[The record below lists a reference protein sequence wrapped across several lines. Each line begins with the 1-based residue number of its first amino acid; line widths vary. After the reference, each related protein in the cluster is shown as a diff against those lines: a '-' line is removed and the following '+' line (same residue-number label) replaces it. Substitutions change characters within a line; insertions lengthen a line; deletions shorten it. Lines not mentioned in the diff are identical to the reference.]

1 MKRHYM
7 IMTLCF
13 LMMWLVGC
21 QKESRSQ
28 AAANRFITQAKIME
42 KNKIAVK
49 RGAARNAP
57 TPYLAAHLRDPF
69 EIPVS
74 EAVNKK
80 YPDTIL
86 RDTAL
91 DTIKLIGVIIHD
103 KQSWA
108 IIRTNKGKLY
118 GLTAGTRVGMQHSLL
133 TQIEENQVKFI
144 QEVST
149 VSGIQNKEIVLRLQE
164 PQEPKEPKK

>member
-7 IMTLCF
+7 IIALCF

-42 KNKIAVK
+42 KKIAVK
-49 RGAARNAP
+49 GPITPNAP
-57 TPYLAAHLRDPF
+57 VPYLAAHLRDPF

-164 PQEPKEPKK
+164 PPEPKELKK